1 MPGWRVTT
9 WAIFFWM
16 VVLAM
21 FILAT
26 ANPEQPTDVDGV
38 AFVFGPIWTVVMV
51 GLLVIWAVTKARR
64 SKSAR

>member
-16 VVLAM
+16 VVLAT

-26 ANPEQPTDVDGV
+26 ANPDPTSDA
-38 AFVFGPIWTVVMV
+38 AFVFGPIWVFVMI
-51 GLLVIWAVTKARR
+51 GLLVVWGITRR
-64 SKSAR
+64 SRSRRAR